1 MKNIEIVYRFG
12 LPDGSVEE
20 FRVELEPERLGL
32 LTDIPETPPAWTE
45 LEFHQCRNCPLDVN
59 SHRYCPLALS
69 IVDIVEHFDH
79 VLSYDLIHLEVLTED
94 RHISQ
99 QTSAQLGLSSLM
111 GLLIATSG
119 CPHTEYFKPM
129 ARFHLPLASRDET
142 IYRAVSTYLLAQYFL
157 HMEGGKAEFKLDG
170 LKKIYDNI
178 QEVNRRVAE
187 RLRAASEAD
196 SPVNAIVILDTYA
209 KAVPIV
215 IEDELD
221 YIRYLFSPYLKQIE
235 KVETDSI
242 LKH

>member
-1 MKNIEIVYRFG
+1 MAEIMKNIVIIYRFR
-12 LPDGSVEE
+12 LPDGRVEE
-20 FRVELEPERLGL
+20 FRVELEPERLDL
-32 LTDIPETPPAWTE
+32 LADIPENPPAWTE
-45 LEFHQCRNCPLDVN
+45 LDFHQCSNCPLDIN

-79 VLSYDLIHLEVLTED
+79 VLSYDRIHLEVLTED

-129 ARFHLPLASRDET
+129 ARFHLPLSNRDET

-157 HMEGGKAEFKLDG
+157 LREGREADFKLDG

-178 QEVNRRVAE
+178 QEVNRCVAK

-196 SPVNAIVILDTYA
+196 SPVNAIVILDTFA
-209 KAVPIV
+209 QAVPIV
-215 IEDELD
+215 IEDSLD
-221 YIRYLFSPYLKQIE
+221 YIRYLFSPYLNK
-235 KVETDSI
+235 
-242 LKH
+242 

>member
-1 MKNIEIVYRFG
+1 MNSVVIEYSFR
-12 LPDGSVEE
+12 LSDDKTEE
-20 FRVELEPERLGL
+20 FRVELDPETLDL
-32 LTDIPETPPAWTE
+32 IAEIPETPPAWTK
-45 LEFHQCRNCPLDVN
+45 LDFHQCPNCPLDTD

-79 VLSYDLIHLEVLTED
+79 VLSYDRIHLEVLTED

-99 QTSAQLGLSSLM
+99 QTSAQQGLSSLM

-142 IYRAVSTYLLAQYFL
+142 VYRAVSTYLLAQYFI
-157 HMEGGKAEFKLDG
+157 HREGREADFHLEG
-170 LKKIYDNI
+170 LKRIYDNI
-178 QEVNRRVAE
+178 QEVNYSVAE

-209 KAVPIV
+209 KAIPFV
-215 IEDELD
+215 IKDSLD
-221 YIRYLFSPYLKQIE
+221 YIKYLFKPYIDKLP
-235 KVETDSI
+235 
-242 LKH
+242 